1 MDPFGVSETE
11 ARKWQLPTDFWDVMM
26 DPLFME
32 WIKSI
37 RKEMQGFEENHVWLR
52 TKQKDMVRGKN
63 SPTSPGTDDEVWD
76 PHLKH

>member
-32 WIKSI
+32 WKAERLLNNGLLVSAP
-37 RKEMQGFEENHVWLR
+37 V
-52 TKQKDMVRGKN
+52 V
-63 SPTSPGTDDEVWD
+63 
-76 PHLKH
+76 LKTAV

>member
-37 RKEMQGFEENHVWLR
+37 RKEMQGFEENHVWLDGSLMGEAER
-52 TKQKDMVRGKN
+52 EISRLISM
-63 SPTSPGTDDEVWD
+63 
-76 PHLKH
+76 